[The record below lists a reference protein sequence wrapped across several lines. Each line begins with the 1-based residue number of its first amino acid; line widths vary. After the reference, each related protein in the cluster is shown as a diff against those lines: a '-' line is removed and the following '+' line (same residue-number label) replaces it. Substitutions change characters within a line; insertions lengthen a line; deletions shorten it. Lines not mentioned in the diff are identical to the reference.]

1 MHGQKNMKQGHKGI
15 LIKTVVM
22 KKGHS
27 SQGSV
32 VIEIVA
38 ETVFKGIGGIVIK
51 GRGHMVE
58 KEQLA

>member
-1 MHGQKNMKQGHKGI
+1 M
-15 LIKTVVM
+15 LIETVVM

-38 ETVFKGIGGIVIK
+38 EKVVKGIGGIGVEMETNGIVIIVK
-51 GRGHMVE
+51 GMGHM
-58 KEQLA
+58 

>member
-1 MHGQKNMKQGHKGI
+1 
-15 LIKTVVM
+15 M

-32 VIEIVA
+32 DIEIVA
-38 ETVFKGIGGIVIK
+38 ETVVKGIGGIVMK
-51 GRGHMVE
+51 ERGHIFE

>member
-1 MHGQKNMKQGHKGI
+1 
-15 LIKTVVM
+15 M

-32 VIEIVA
+32 VKEIVA
-38 ETVFKGIGGIVIK
+38 EKVVNGIGGIVIK
-51 GRGHMVE
+51 VRVHMVE

>member
-1 MHGQKNMKQGHKGI
+1 MI
-15 LIKTVVM
+15 ETVVM

-38 ETVFKGIGGIVIK
+38 EAVVKGIEGIVIK
-51 GRGHMVE
+51 GRGHMVG

>member
-1 MHGQKNMKQGHKGI
+1 MHGHKGI
-15 LIKTVVM
+15 LIETVVM

-38 ETVFKGIGGIVIK
+38 ETVVKGIGGIVIK

-58 KEQLA
+58 KEQLE

>member
-1 MHGQKNMKQGHKGI
+1 MI
-15 LIKTVVM
+15 ETVVK

-38 ETVFKGIGGIVIK
+38 EKVVKGIGGIVIK

>member
-1 MHGQKNMKQGHKGI
+1 MI
-15 LIKTVVM
+15 ETVVK

-51 GRGHMVE
+51 GRGCMVE
-58 KEQLA
+58 NEQLA